1 MFADWSS
8 EAGEAL
14 RFGGYKG
21 ACTRVEPGV
30 PAAGYVETT
39 WGTHNQVGGWV
50 SAMDHM
56 ATLAMTMTCHK
67 ARHRLGM

>member
-1 MFADWSS
+1 MTCT

-21 ACTRVEPGV
+21 GATRVEPGV

-39 WGTHNQVGGWV
+39 WGTQHQVLVCGWR
-50 SAMDHM
+50 S
-56 ATLAMTMTCHK
+56 
-67 ARHRLGM
+67 